1 MTCTHSGGGLQ
12 LLIHREG
19 AWRSHCLCCGTE
31 APAQDVSLPVSAGQA
46 AARAVLYRQQRS
58 FARAAEGFRA
68 AAEAGGDPRCHFA
81 ALLCRLGV
89 EWCGNEYH
97 PTFFGRSLP
106 WTPLDASEE
115 WCALS
120 AVAEQLP
127 PYAWQGL
134 NEARAALEDVLGD
147 VRREEGLAACDVFL
161 CYRRTPGNVSAALR
175 LCRDLK
181 QQGLRVFCADASLRG
196 KTQSQFEA
204 AVYHALGTAEY
215 LVLFPGDGAD
225 ALTPW
230 LHNELARAACP
241 KENRF
246 LCTDGHPHM
255 PDIPGTALSLEEIRS
270 RLSAACTPESL
281 RDQALAAL
289 QEPGSLPRAL
299 ALLQRASAHGD
310 QEARLLLA
318 TLWAE
323 GTLVPADAARAAHY
337 RRLAATPDEAC
348 RQRVF
353 AALDAAEDALHI
365 ARRRALVYVAAD
377 VSDAG
382 LAASRAL
389 LLPLL
394 SAMQADRRLA
404 SAEVALVG
412 YDRHARL
419 IAPPQ
424 SLASYGAAENA
435 VRQLHTLSEGSR
447 NRSAFAAKGLRLCAD
462 QLLSTPAD
470 GRATAIV
477 LLSAAASSDGPC
489 AVGAAR
495 AAIAGALPYAFT
507 CTLHSP
513 AQLADCI
520 AGLLRAIG

>member
-1 MTCTHSGGGLQ
+1 M
-12 LLIHREG
+12 
-19 AWRSHCLCCGTE
+19 
-31 APAQDVSLPVSAGQA
+31 
-46 AARAVLYRQQRS
+46 
-58 FARAAEGFRA
+58 
-68 AAEAGGDPRCHFA
+68 
-81 ALLCRLGV
+81 
-89 EWCGNEYH
+89 
-97 PTFFGRSLP
+97 
-106 WTPLDASEE
+106 
-115 WCALS
+115 
-120 AVAEQLP
+120 
-127 PYAWQGL
+127 
-134 NEARAALEDVLGD
+134 
-147 VRREEGLAACDVFL
+147 
-161 CYRRTPGNVSAALR
+161 
-175 LCRDLK
+175 
-181 QQGLRVFCADASLRG
+181 
-196 KTQSQFEA
+196 
-204 AVYHALGTAEY
+204 
-215 LVLFPGDGAD
+215 
-225 ALTPW
+225 
-230 LHNELARAACP
+230 
-241 KENRF
+241 
-246 LCTDGHPHM
+246 
-255 PDIPGTALSLEEIRS
+255 
-270 RLSAACTPESL
+270 
-281 RDQALAAL
+281 
-289 QEPGSLPRAL
+289 
-299 ALLQRASAHGD
+299 QRASAHGD

-323 GTLVPADAARAAHY
+323 GALLPADAAREAHY
-337 RRLAATPDEAC
+337 RRLAAAPDEAC
-348 RQRVF
+348 RQRVI

-489 AVGAAR
+489 AVGASW
-495 AAIAGALPYAFT
+495 AAIAGALPGAFT

-513 AQLADCI
+513 AQLADCS